1 MAGLIE
7 MACDLVS
14 WVLLAGGCFFCVTG
28 GIGLLRLPDVY
39 CRAHAAG
46 LTDTLGA
53 GLILV
58 GLMFQATSVMVVI
71 KLFFVLS
78 FLMLTSPTGTHA
90 LTRAAYTHG
99 IEPAVERRPENESA
113 GLDESSEGGAS
124 SV

>member
-7 MACDLVS
+7 IACDLVS

-58 GLMFQATSVMVVI
+58 GLMFQATSVLVVI

-99 IEPAVERRPENESA
+99 VEPAVERRPENESA
-113 GLDESSEGGAS
+113 GLDESSVGGAS

>member
-1 MAGLIE
+1 MKARRHDFVGSMIE
-7 MACDLVS
+7 IVCDLVS
-14 WVLLAGGCFFCVTG
+14 WVLLAGGCFFCIAG
-28 GIGLLRLPDVY
+28 GIGIIRLPDVY

-58 GLMFQATSVMVVI
+58 GLMFQAASLMVII

-90 LTRAAYTHG
+90 LTAGCLHARDRSGRGAATR
-99 IEPAVERRPENESA
+99 E
-113 GLDESSEGGAS
+113 
-124 SV
+124 